1 MTPGRHRRTTE
12 RLLVPLLVLGLSL
25 GSAAIAQAGPGQAG
39 PDQAGGGPAA
49 DATVV
54 DSTGQPGRTVALTF
68 DDGPDPRNTPRLLDL
83 LGEHHVQ
90 AVFCL
95 WGQHVRE
102 NPELVRRIVSEG
114 HVLCNHT
121 MRHENMSTWSPA
133 DIRANL
139 RATNEV
145 IHEAAPG
152 AEIRYFR
159 APYGAWG
166 GTPGVAADMGMQPL
180 GWSLSVADWNRPG
193 TDVLVRRLMDGISQG
208 GVVLLHDGGGDRSQT
223 VEAVSRVIPRLRDEG
238 WRFTLPARS
247 G

>member
-1 MTPGRHRRTTE
+1 MTPGRHRRTTK

-25 GSAAIAQAGPGQAG
+25 GSATLAQAGPSQAG
-39 PDQAGGGPAA
+39 PGTAA
-49 DATVV
+49 NATVV

-68 DDGPDPRNTPRLLDL
+68 DDGPNAGETSRLLDL
-83 LGEHHVQ
+83 LGERHVK

-102 NPELVRRIVSEG
+102 NPELVRRIVAEG

-121 MRHENMSTWSPA
+121 MRHENMSSWSPA

-145 IHEAAPG
+145 IHEAVPG

-166 GTPGVAADMGMQPL
+166 ETPSVAADMGMQPL

-193 TDVLVRRLMDGISQG
+193 TDVLVSRLMNGISPG
-208 GVVLLHDGGGDRSQT
+208 GVVLLHDGGGERGQT
-223 VEAVSRVIPRLRDEG
+223 VEAVSRVVPRLRDEG